1 MEPGGHG
8 SSQHKAHESQRGS
21 AMNGAAALSP
31 APPRPP
37 PLSPPPAKA
46 LPSAPAAALNFH
58 AAQQSPKLQPFPSP
72 IASTNVPLCHSFALL
87 LWSPGSDGSSPH
99 FALGWDTA
107 HSTASSA
114 LRAAQL
120 TADLSSGPGGGD
132 TTQPNPTESST
143 WEREG
148 RWDHSTQTPRLQ
160 PLRKG
165 GGMDCFPNTA
175 ASPDVTL
182 MSHRPSPLEQNSCQ
196 VPYLCF
202 PTSHA
207 HCSCC

>member
-87 LWSPGSDGSSPH
+87 LWSPGSDGSSLH

-120 TADLSSGPGGGD
+120 TADLSSGPGGGGGTGGTQRSPTPQKAAHGRGKEGG
-132 TTQPNPTESST
+132 TTAHKHP
-143 WEREG
+143 
-148 RWDHSTQTPRLQ
+148 D
-160 PLRKG
+160 
-165 GGMDCFPNTA
+165 F
-175 ASPDVTL
+175 SP
-182 MSHRPSPLEQNSCQ
+182 
-196 VPYLCF
+196 
-202 PTSHA
+202 
-207 HCSCC
+207 

>member
-120 TADLSSGPGGGD
+120 TADLSSGPGGGGGHNAA
-132 TTQPNPTESST
+132 QPH
-143 WEREG
+143 RKQHMGEG
-148 RWDHSTQTPRLQ
+148 RKVGPQHTNTPTSA
-160 PLRKG
+160 PKEG
-165 GGMDCFPNTA
+165 GRDCFPNTA